1 MLLTY
6 DTVVVGGGPAGLSA
20 ATLLARARRRVIVV
34 DAGEPRNAP
43 ADHVHNFLSRD
54 GSSPGDLREAGRQEV
69 LRYDGEILQGN
80 VTRIEN
86 GFEIHLG
93 DGTVLTSRSVLVATG
108 LRDELPDIPGVREQ
122 WGSGVLHCPYC
133 HGYEVRDQPIAVVG
147 GPNRPFT
154 VHQASLIRQWS
165 EDVVF
170 FTNGIELSADE
181 RLRLGARSVDII
193 DAPVARVVVRD
204 GRVVGIVLSD
214 GTVVPRTVVFVGP
227 TFVPNDT
234 LLTPIGCSRLDDGW
248 VATDPTGLTS
258 VDGLWTAGNVS
269 DSPAQLINSAAA
281 GSKAAIAINHY
292 LLELDVTRAVGA
304 L

>member
-1 MLLTY
+1 MTY

-54 GSSPGDLREAGRQEV
+54 GSTPEALNEAGRKEV
-69 LRYDGEILQGN
+69 LRYGGEILQDN
-80 VTRIEN
+80 VTRIED
-86 GFEIHLG
+86 GFELHLG
-93 DGTVLTSRSVLVATG
+93 NGAVLASRSALVATG

-147 GPNRPFT
+147 GSNRPFT
-154 VHQASLIRQWS
+154 IHQASLIRQWS

-170 FTNGIELSADE
+170 FTNGIELSDDE
-181 RLRLGARSVDII
+181 RLRLDARSVRIV
-193 DAPVARVVVRD
+193 DAPVARVVVHD
-204 GRVVGIVLSD
+204 GRVAGVELSD
-214 GTVVPRTVVFVGP
+214 GTVVPRHVVFVGP
-227 TFVPNDT
+227 TFVPNDM
-234 LLTPIGCSRLDDGW
+234 LLSSIGCTRLDNGW

-258 VDGLWTAGNVS
+258 VDGLWAAGNVS

-292 LLELDVTRAVGA
+292 LLELDVTRAVSA
-304 L
+304 V

>member
-1 MLLTY
+1 MTY

-20 ATLLARARRRVIVV
+20 ATLLARSRRRVIVV
-34 DAGEPRNAP
+34 DDGEPRNAP
-43 ADHVHNFLSRD
+43 AGHIHNFLSRD
-54 GSSPGDLREAGRQEV
+54 GSAPGDLCEAGRQEV
-69 LRYDGEILQGN
+69 LRYGGEILQGR

-86 GFEIHLG
+86 GFECNLG
-93 DGTVLTSRSVLVATG
+93 DGAVLTSRSVLVATG
-108 LRDELPDIPGVREQ
+108 LRDELPEIPGVREQ
-122 WGSGVLHCPYC
+122 WGLGVLHCPYC

-147 GPNRPFT
+147 GSNRPFT

-165 EDVVF
+165 DDVVF
-170 FTNGIELSADE
+170 FSNGIELSGDE
-181 RLRLGARSVDII
+181 RLRLEARSVEIV
-193 DAPVARVVVRD
+193 DAPVTRIVVRD
-204 GRVVGIVLSD
+204 GRVVGIELSD

-227 TFVPNDT
+227 TFVPNDA
-234 LLTPIGCSRLDDGW
+234 LLIRIGCSRLDNGW
-248 VATDPTGLTS
+248 VAIDPSGLTS

-292 LLELDVTRAVGA
+292 LLELDVTRAVSA

>member
-1 MLLTY
+1 MTY

-54 GSSPGDLREAGRQEV
+54 GSTPEALNEAGRKEV
-69 LRYDGEILQGN
+69 LRYGGEILQDN
-80 VTRIEN
+80 VTRIED
-86 GFEIHLG
+86 GFELHLG
-93 DGTVLTSRSVLVATG
+93 NGAVLASRSALVATG

-147 GPNRPFT
+147 GSNRPFT
-154 VHQASLIRQWS
+154 IHQASLIRQWS

-170 FTNGIELSADE
+170 FTNGIELSDDE
-181 RLRLGARSVDII
+181 RMRLDARSVRIV
-193 DAPVARVVVRD
+193 DASVARVVVHD
-204 GRVVGIVLSD
+204 GRVAGVELSD
-214 GTVVPRTVVFVGP
+214 GTVVPRHVVFVGP
-227 TFVPNDT
+227 TFVPNDM
-234 LLTPIGCSRLDDGW
+234 LLSSIGCTRLDNGW

-258 VDGLWTAGNVS
+258 VDGLWAAGNVS

-292 LLELDVTRAVGA
+292 LLELDVTRAVSA
-304 L
+304 V

>member
-1 MLLTY
+1 MTY

-43 ADHVHNFLSRD
+43 AGHVHNFLSRD
-54 GSSPGDLREAGRQEV
+54 GCTPGDLREAGRQEV

-93 DGTVLTSRSVLVATG
+93 DGTVLPSRSVLVATG
-108 LRDELPDIPGVREQ
+108 LRDELPDIPGLRGQ

-170 FTNGIELSADE
+170 FTNGIELSDDE
-181 RLRLGARSVDII
+181 RLRLDARSVDIV

-204 GRVVGIVLSD
+204 GRVVGIELSD
-214 GTVVPRTVVFVGP
+214 GTVVHRTVVFVGP
-227 TFVPNDT
+227 TFVPNDL
-234 LLTPIGCSRLDDGW
+234 LLTPIGCSRLDNGW

-258 VDGLWTAGNVS
+258 VDGMWTAGNVS

-292 LLELDVTRAVGA
+292 LLELDVTRAISA

>member
-1 MLLTY
+1 MTY
-6 DTVVVGGGPAGLSA
+6 DTVVIGGGPAGLSA

-34 DAGEPRNAP
+34 DAGKPRNAP

-54 GSSPGDLREAGRQEV
+54 GSAPEALRGAGRREV
-69 LRYDGEILQGN
+69 IQYGGEILQGN

-93 DGTVLTSRSVLVATG
+93 DGTVLDSRSVVVATG
-108 LRDELPDIPGVREQ
+108 LRDELPDIPGVQEQ

-147 GPNRPFT
+147 GSNRPFT

-170 FTNGIELSADE
+170 FTNGIELGDDE
-181 RLRLGARSVDII
+181 RLRLDARSVGVVDT
-193 DAPVARVVVRD
+193 PVVRVVVSD
-204 GRVVGIVLSD
+204 GVVTGIELDD
-214 GTVVPRTVVFVGP
+214 GTVVPRSVVFVGP
-227 TFVPNDT
+227 TFVPNDG
-234 LLTPIGCSRLDDGW
+234 LLTQIGCSRLDNGW
-248 VATDPTGLTS
+248 VSTDPAGLTS
-258 VDGLWTAGNVS
+258 VAGLWAAGNVS

-281 GSKAAIAINHY
+281 GSKAAIAMNHY
-292 LLELDVTRAVGA
+292 LLELDVTRAISA

>member
-1 MLLTY
+1 MTY

-54 GSSPGDLREAGRQEV
+54 GSTPEALSEAGRKEV
-69 LRYDGEILQGN
+69 LRYGGEILQDN
-80 VTRIEN
+80 VSRIEP
-86 GFEIHLG
+86 GFELHLG
-93 DGTVLTSRSVLVATG
+93 NGAVLASRSALVATG

-147 GPNRPFT
+147 GSNRPFT
-154 VHQASLIRQWS
+154 IHQASLIRQWS

-170 FTNGIELSADE
+170 FTNGIELSDDE
-181 RLRLGARSVDII
+181 RLRLDARSVRIV
-193 DAPVARVVVRD
+193 DAPVARVVVHD
-204 GRVVGIVLSD
+204 GRVAGVELSD
-214 GTVVPRTVVFVGP
+214 GTVVPRHVVFVGP
-227 TFVPNDT
+227 TFVPNDM
-234 LLTPIGCSRLDDGW
+234 LLSSIGCTRLDSGW

-258 VDGLWTAGNVS
+258 VDGLWAAGNVS

-292 LLELDVTRAVGA
+292 LLELDVTRAISAV
-304 L
+304 

>member
-1 MLLTY
+1 MTY
-6 DTVVVGGGPAGLSA
+6 DTVVIGGGPAGLSA

-54 GSSPGDLREAGRQEV
+54 GSAPGDLRETGRQEV

-133 HGYEVRDQPIAVVG
+133 HGYEVRDQPLAVVG

-170 FTNGIELSADE
+170 FTNGIELSDDE
-181 RLRLGARSVDII
+181 RLRLDARSVDIV

-204 GRVVGIVLSD
+204 GRVVGIELSD

-227 TFVPNDT
+227 TFVPNDM

-248 VATDPTGLTS
+248 IATDPTGLTS

-292 LLELDVTRAVGA
+292 LLELDVTRAVSA